1 MTKIG
6 LISDTHGYLDERV
19 FEYFAG
25 CNEIWHAG
33 DIGDLAVMK
42 RLEAFKPT
50 VGVYGNID
58 GTDIRHIYPEDQVFE
73 REGKTIW
80 ITHIG
85 GYPPRYNRRVLKQL
99 DTIKPYLFI
108 CGHSHIVKVLTDKAR
123 LPLIHINPGAAG
135 MQGFHK
141 MRTIM
146 RFDLTTEGVK
156 NLQLIELGKRG

>member
-25 CNEIWHAG
+25 CDEIWHAG

-42 RLEAFKPT
+42 RLEVFKPT

-58 GTDIRHIYPEDQVFE
+58 GADIRHIYPEDQVFE

>member
-25 CNEIWHAG
+25 CDEIWHAG

-42 RLEAFKPT
+42 RLEVFKPT

-58 GTDIRHIYPEDQVFE
+58 GADIRHIYPEDQVFE

-85 GYPPRYNRRVLKQL
+85 GYPPRYNRRVLKEL